1 MIDITGIIVLAISLT
16 VALATAF
23 LLPQLRAR
31 LSAEQ
36 FAHLKL
42 WVRIAVQAAEMIY
55 VGTGRGAEKKEHVL
69 KFLRERGLTVNM
81 DEIDAL
87 IESTVYELKKPG

>member
-1 MIDITGIIVLAISLT
+1 MTDITEIVVLAVSLA

-23 LLPQLRAR
+23 VFPQLRAR

-36 FAHLKL
+36 LAQLKL
-42 WVRIAVQAAEMIY
+42 WVRIAVQAAEMLY
-55 VGTGRGAEKKEHVL
+55 VGTGRGAEKKEHVQ
-69 KFLRERGLTVNM
+69 KFLHERGLTVDM

-87 IESTVYELKKPG
+87 IESAVYELKKT

>member
-1 MIDITGIIVLAISLT
+1 MTDITEIVVLT
-16 VALATAF
+16 VSLAVTLATAF
-23 LLPQLRAR
+23 VFPQLRAR

-42 WVRIAVQAAEMIY
+42 WVRIAVQAAEMLYI
-55 VGTGRGAEKKEHVL
+55 GIGRGAEKKEHVV
-69 KFLRERGLTVNM
+69 KFLHERGLTVDM

-87 IESTVYELKKPG
+87 IESAVYELKKP